1 MTSIY
6 DVCFYGGL
14 ILCGIFLITAVVLF
28 FALNIPK
35 VVGDL
40 TGSTARRK
48 IREMKAHAESITLD
62 KSVTRKEQAK
72 YYNVGTGKITVKE
85 SNVPVQTK
93 SKSRKKAAQMPDQ
106 AANPEKKQ
114 DGSVKIVPRQSA
126 PEQRMPQEQREAS
139 RPAQPLED
147 ITEVLGAGRLA
158 GSEAKTDV
166 LSAEEAGFND
176 YDDYGDHGAPVGDN
190 SETEVLSAYSGDS
203 VTEVLS
209 GSYSDGDE
217 AATEVLSGSHSDG
230 DEAATE
236 VLAFDNS
243 GAEAYV
249 PKFKTEEKTDNTG
262 RSKNRPGFTVL
273 MDVMLIHTQ
282 DTI

>member
-114 DGSVKIVPRQSA
+114 DGSVKVVPRQSA

-166 LSAEEAGFND
+166 LSAEEAGFNV

-190 SETEVLSAYSGDS
+190 SETEVLSAYGDDGATEVLS
-203 VTEVLS
+203 SSDDDGATEVLS
-209 GSYSDGDE
+209 GSYD
-217 AATEVLSGSHSDG
+217 DG

-236 VLAFDNS
+236 VLASDNS

-262 RSKNRPGFTVL
+262 RAKNRQGFTVL

>member
-106 AANPEKKQ
+106 VANPEKKQ

-126 PEQRMPQEQREAS
+126 PEQRAPQEQREAS

-176 YDDYGDHGAPVGDN
+176 YNDYGDYSAPVGDN
-190 SETEVLSAYSGDS
+190 SETEVLSAYGDDGATEVLSGSDDDGA
-203 VTEVLS
+203 TEVLS
-209 GSYSDGDE
+209 GSYD
-217 AATEVLSGSHSDG
+217 DG

-249 PKFKTEEKTDNTG
+249 PKFKTAEKTDNTG